1 MFDKTLVRVRAHLRR
16 VAMVAALLT
25 FATWSAAPSV
35 SAHDGH
41 EHGPPVVALPT
52 TALPRA
58 SATGDAFEAVA
69 VLLGD
74 GLRVTIDRYADNAP
88 LTAAAVTVNIG
99 NRDIIAAAQADGTY
113 RVSAPE
119 VMAAGRHDLVISIQ
133 DGAVSDLL
141 IATLDVPATG
151 GEPAAGPATSGSVG
165 TPSTILSALQKWAA
179 GVLVP
184 MIGALVIMGLAAG
197 LLLRRKAHGVPTG
210 VRPSADSS
218 KKLVGVAVAALL
230 IGLSQS
236 PLPVRAH
243 GDEDHG
249 AAKAPAAAVQASSA
263 PVAFATDSPRRL
275 PDGSVFLPK
284 TSQRLLEVRTL
295 LAKETP
301 QTPRQSFVGRII
313 ANPNRSGLVQSS
325 TGGRIS
331 PPVAGFPKL
340 GQSVKAGDVLAT
352 VTPALL
358 AIDASQIGQT
368 AGDLDQQIA
377 LAKTKL
383 DRARKLLETN
393 AGTRV
398 QVEETELTLKGLE
411 RRRVMLANS
420 EVRSEAMVAPVDGV
434 ISSIRAVPG
443 QVVASQDVLFEIV
456 DPGSRWV
463 EAFVFDATGSLAF
476 KEPVASSADGRTF
489 PLTFLG
495 RSQSLRQ
502 QSAILQFEI
511 TERVSGV
518 DVGSPVTVHA
528 LSGDPVTGVV
538 LPRAAVVRASNGE
551 DIVWRHTEPERFVA
565 QPVRVSAFDG
575 AQVLVQAGLKSGER
589 IVVQGAELIN
599 QVR

>member
-1 MFDKTLVRVRAHLRR
+1 MFYLTKPGVRVRMWRISI
-16 VAMVAALLT
+16 AALLVLIA
-25 FATWSAAPSV
+25 FRIATPPV
-35 SAHDGH
+35 SAHEGH
-41 EHGPPVVALPT
+41 DHGPPAAALPT
-52 TALPRA
+52 TVLPRA
-58 SATGDAFEAVA
+58 VATGDSFEAVA

-74 GLRVTIDRYADNAP
+74 GLRLTIDRYADNAP
-88 LTAAAVTVNIG
+88 VAAAVVTVTLG
-99 NRDIIAAAQADGTY
+99 NRDIMAVPNPDGTY
-113 RVSAPE
+113 RLAAPE
-119 VMAAGRHDLVISIQ
+119 LMIAGRHDIVIGIQ
-133 DGAVSDLL
+133 DGATSDLL
-141 IATLDVPATG
+141 ITTLETPATG
-151 GEPAAGPATSGSVG
+151 SLTVASGSVG
-165 TPSTILSALQKWAA
+165 VTPTMLSTLRQSVTGL
-179 GVLVP
+179 LVP
-184 MIGALVIMGLAAG
+184 VLGALVVMGIAAG
-197 LLLRRKAHGVPTG
+197 FLLRRKVAVLPNAIKTS
-210 VRPSADSS
+210 VVKKRPQSVAVVLGLLVGLADSP
-218 KKLVGVAVAALL
+218 
-230 IGLSQS
+230 S
-236 PLPVRAH
+236 PARAH

-249 AAKAPAAAVQASSA
+249 AAKAPATAVQAIST
-263 PVAFATDSPRRL
+263 PTAFATDSPRRL

-284 TSQRLLEVRTL
+284 ASQRLLDVRTL
-295 LAKETP
+295 LAKEAP

-331 PPVAGFPKL
+331 PPVTGLPRL
-340 GQSVKAGDVLAT
+340 GQPVKAGEVLAT

-383 DRARKLLETN
+383 ERARKLLETN

-420 EVRSEAMVAPVDGV
+420 EVKSEAMVAPVDGV
-434 ISSIRAVPG
+434 ISSIRAMPG
-443 QVVASQDVLFEIV
+443 QVVAPQDVLFEIV

-476 KEPVASSADGRTF
+476 KQPVASSADGRTF

-511 TERVSGV
+511 TDRVTGL

-528 LSGDPVTGVV
+528 LSGDPVSGVV
-538 LPRAAVVRASNGE
+538 LPRAAVVRAANGE
-551 DIVWRHTEPERFVA
+551 DVVWRHTEPERFVA

>member
-1 MFDKTLVRVRAHLRR
+1 MFYLAKPGVRVRMWGIAI
-16 VAMVAALLT
+16 AALLIST
-25 FATWSAAPSV
+25 AFRIATPPV
-35 SAHDGH
+35 SAHEGH
-41 EHGPPVVALPT
+41 DHAPPAASLPT
-52 TALPRA
+52 TTLPRA
-58 SATGDAFEAVA
+58 VAAGDAFEAVA

-74 GLRVTIDRYADNAP
+74 GLRLTIDRYADNAP
-88 LTAAAVTVNIG
+88 VAAAVVTVTLG
-99 NRDIIAAAQADGTY
+99 NRDIKAVPNSDGTY
-113 RVSAPE
+113 RLAAPE
-119 VMAAGRHDLVISIQ
+119 LMVAGRHDIVIGIQ
-133 DGAVSDLL
+133 DGATSDLL
-141 IATLDVPATG
+141 ITTLETPLTG
-151 GEPAAGPATSGSVG
+151 SLTAASGSVG
-165 TPSTILSALQKWAA
+165 VTPTILSTLRQSVTGLLVPVLGAFVVMGIAA
-179 GVLVP
+179 GF
-184 MIGALVIMGLAAG
+184 
-197 LLLRRKAHGVPTG
+197 LLRRKVAVLPNATKTSVVDKRTQSVAVVLGLLVG
-210 VRPSADSS
+210 LADSP
-218 KKLVGVAVAALL
+218 
-230 IGLSQS
+230 S
-236 PLPVRAH
+236 PARAY

-249 AAKAPAAAVQASSA
+249 AAKVPAVAAQVVSA
-263 PVAFATDSPRRL
+263 PTAFATDSPRRL
-275 PDGSVFLPK
+275 ADGSVFLTK
-284 TSQRLLEVRTL
+284 TSQRLLDVRTL
-295 LAKETP
+295 LAKEAP

-331 PPVAGFPKL
+331 PPAAGFPKL

-420 EVRSEAMVAPVDGV
+420 EVKAEAMVAPVDGV

-443 QVVASQDVLFEIV
+443 QVVAPQDVLFEIV

-476 KEPVASSADGRTF
+476 KQPVASSADGRTF

-511 TERVSGV
+511 TDRVTGL

-528 LSGDPVTGVV
+528 LSGDPVRGVV
-538 LPRAAVVRASNGE
+538 LPRAAVVRAANGE

-565 QPVRVSAFDG
+565 QPVRVSPFDG